1 MDIYLDVVMV
11 LNFVIDWF
19 LLMAAGRLCG
29 YPAGMGRSALGGL
42 IGCLYG
48 GACILPGFRFLGNFL
63 WRVVFLLLMGA
74 AAYGLGVSAF
84 RRSLVFTFLSM
95 ALGGIALGVGRGGA
109 AGLMASAA
117 LLFLL
122 CALGFREKLGS
133 VCYIPVELEWGDKRM
148 KLTALQDTGNTLRD
162 PVTGQQVLVVA
173 PDVAHKITGLTAEQL
188 QTPVETIGLIPGLRL
203 IPYHTVGQP
212 EGMMLAMKLPNVK
225 IGSWQGSR
233 VVAFSPNGLST
244 DGTYQALTGG
254 NL

>member
-1 MDIYLDVVMV
+1 MDIYLDVLMV

-29 YPAGMGRSALGGL
+29 YPAGVGRSALGGFL
-42 IGCLYG
+42 GCVYG
-48 GACILPGFRFLGNFL
+48 AACILPGFRFLGNLL

-74 AAYGLGVSAF
+74 AAYGISVSAF
-84 RRSLVFTFLSM
+84 RRSLVFALLSM

-109 AGLMASAA
+109 AGLVASAA

-122 CALGFREKLGS
+122 CALGFREKIGS
-133 VCYIPVELEWGDKRM
+133 VRYIPVELELGEKRM

-173 PDVAHKITGLTAEQL
+173 PDIACSLTGLTEHQL
-188 QTPVETIGLIPGLRL
+188 QTPVETMEQIPGLRL

-212 EGMMLAMKLPNVK
+212 AGMMLAMKLPSVK

-254 NL
+254 NV